1 MKPRMS
7 VLIPAVAAALY
18 IVVNVSMCGAVE
30 SLYSDLK
37 ASQVGDV
44 VTVIITEK
52 TLATNSA
59 KISTSKDTRFGA
71 QGEEGTGAL
80 DFVPGLSMDATIS
93 RGHDGTGVTKR
104 EGSIFGKMAAIVVEV
119 LDNGCLVIKGE
130 KEIVVNDEKEM
141 LVITGIVRPQDITT
155 GNQVYSTNI
164 ANTTI
169 TYKGKGLVS
178 SGAKPSVISRILS
191 LFF

>member
-1 MKPRMS
+1 MKQRKSS
-7 VLIPAVAAALY
+7 VVSAVSLALY
-18 IVVNVSMCGAVE
+18 LLINLSTCHAVE
-30 SLYSDLK
+30 SLYGDLK
-37 ASQVGDV
+37 ASKVGDV

-71 QGEEGTGAL
+71 EGQEGTGAL

-104 EGSIFGKMAAIVVEV
+104 EGSIFGRMAAIVVDV

-130 KEIVVNDEKEM
+130 KEIIVNDEKEI

-155 GNQVYSTNI
+155 ENQVYSTDI
-164 ANTTI
+164 ANTNI
-169 TYKGKGLVS
+169 TYKGKGLVT
-178 SGAKPSVISRILS
+178 SGSKPSIVSRILS
-191 LFF
+191 IFF

>member
-7 VLIPAVAAALY
+7 VLIPAVATAAY
-18 IVVNVSMCGAVE
+18 ILISLSMCGAVE

-37 ASQVGDV
+37 ATQVGDV

-59 KISTSKDTRFGA
+59 KISTSKDTKFGA

-104 EGSIFGKMAAIVVEV
+104 EGSIFGKMAAMVVEV
-119 LDNGCLVIKGE
+119 LDNGCRVIKGE

-178 SGAKPSVISRILS
+178 SGAKPSIISRILS

>member
-1 MKPRMS
+1 MKQRKSS
-7 VLIPAVAAALY
+7 VVSAVSVALCLLIGLGTCY
-18 IVVNVSMCGAVE
+18 AVE
-30 SLYSDLK
+30 SLYGDLK
-37 ASQVGDV
+37 ASKVGDV

-71 QGEEGTGAL
+71 EGQEGTGAL

-104 EGSIFGKMAAIVVEV
+104 EGSIFGRMAAIVVDV

-130 KEIVVNDEKEM
+130 KEIIVNDEKEM

-155 GNQVYSTNI
+155 ENQIYSTDI
-164 ANTTI
+164 ANTNI
-169 TYKGKGLVS
+169 TYKGKGLVT
-178 SGAKPSVISRILS
+178 SGSKPSIISRILS
-191 LFF
+191 IFF

>member
-7 VLIPAVAAALY
+7 VLIPAVAAAVYML
-18 IVVNVSMCGAVE
+18 ISLSMCGAVE

-59 KISTSKDTRFGA
+59 KISTSKDTKFGA

-104 EGSIFGKMAAIVVEV
+104 EGSIFGRMAAIVVEV

-178 SGAKPSVISRILS
+178 SGAKPSIISRILS

>member
-1 MKPRMS
+1 MMLRTS
-7 VLIPAVAAALY
+7 VLIWTVTTALYVMCSLSAAL
-18 IVVNVSMCGAVE
+18 AVE

-37 ASQVGDV
+37 AHKVGDV

-93 RGHDGTGVTKR
+93 RGHDGAGVTKR
-104 EGSIFGKMAAIVVEV
+104 EGSIFGKMAAMVVEV
-119 LDNGCLVIKGE
+119 RDNGCLVIKGE
-130 KEIVVNDEKEM
+130 KEIIVNDEKEM

-155 GNQVYSTNI
+155 ENQVYSTNI

-178 SGAKPSVISRILS
+178 SGAKPSIISRILS